1 MAIERRLAQT
11 GPRRPKALCL
21 ATAILLPLIGL
32 GAPPAFG
39 MHLSATGTSVVPIA
53 TIPGYQVSVFVK
65 GTAAYLHP
73 DSLVYDGTHVFV
85 AYQNV
90 TAKDGS
96 DNKTSTIVEYTMA
109 GRAMRT
115 FSIPG
120 HSDGLRLNPATHVL
134 WALSNEDG
142 NPRLTTV
149 DPTSGAITSYQFP
162 ATPHGGGFDDLAF
175 THGMAFIDAS
185 APNLDKNGINVFPA
199 LDKVILSDDK
209 IVLTP
214 VLMGNALAMDIAT
227 HKKVALNLVDPDSMT
242 FDPQGNLVLDNQS
255 GASLVFISQVGTP
268 RQHVSQLSI
277 GGAVDDT
284 IWATAPTGRV
294 LIADTS
300 MNTVYAMRGTFV
312 PGTVYSASPNDS
324 GVASV
329 VSTINQISGIIT
341 PIAVG
346 FKSPHGMAFVPDAP
360 HS

>member
-1 MAIERRLAQT
+1 M
-11 GPRRPKALCL
+11 
-21 ATAILLPLIGL
+21 
-32 GAPPAFG
+32 
-39 MHLSATGTSVVPIA
+39 
-53 TIPGYQVSVFVK
+53 
-65 GTAAYLHP
+65 
-73 DSLVYDGTHVFV
+73 
-85 AYQNV
+85 
-90 TAKDGS
+90 
-96 DNKTSTIVEYTMA
+96 
-109 GRAMRT
+109 
-115 FSIPG
+115 
-120 HSDGLRLNPATHVL
+120 
-134 WALSNEDG
+134 SN
-142 NPRLTTV
+142 
-149 DPTSGAITSYQFP
+149 

-199 LDKVILSDDK
+199 LDKVILNDGK
-209 IVLTP
+209 IVLKP

-242 FDPQGNLVLDNQS
+242 FDPRGNLILDNQS

-284 IWATAPTGRV
+284 IWATAPTGRL

-300 MNTVYAMRGTFV
+300 TNTVYAMRGTFV